1 METKDPNDSA
11 ELTGG
16 KNMEKAVGQEDDEER
31 HDQTQNL
38 VLSFQDESTECA
50 ICLGSLSDPEMEVIE
65 LTNCG
70 HRWHLECLKEQLAQ
84 AQPNPAQRLV
94 LTGCRWYVPKSW

>member
-1 METKDPNDSA
+1 MEN
-11 ELTGG
+11 
-16 KNMEKAVGQEDDEER
+16 AVGNYGDDER
-31 HDQTQNL
+31 PDSTHSLTK
-38 VLSFQDESTECA
+38 SFQDESTECA
-50 ICLGSLSDPEMEVIE
+50 ICLGSLSDPEMEVVE

-94 LTGCRWYVPKSW
+94 LTGCRWYVH